1 MVISPT
7 QHGELKLGMTT
18 HIDSP
23 SYWGTGTRPGVG
35 NVLLRSYYDAQWSR
49 KLRTSRGR
57 RAENG
62 SWDSGKLS
70 SSGTCSCWQQMEA
83 QKLPST

>member
-49 KLRTSRGR
+49 KAPHESRQTGR
-57 RAENG
+57 KWIMG
-62 SWDSGKLS
+62 LG
-70 SSGTCSCWQQMEA
+70 
-83 QKLPST
+83 

>member
-35 NVLLRSYYDAQWSR
+35 NVPLRSYYDAQ
-49 KLRTSRGR
+49 
-57 RAENG
+57 
-62 SWDSGKLS
+62 
-70 SSGTCSCWQQMEA
+70 
-83 QKLPST
+83 